1 MRKPRRQK
9 AIFST
14 IAGIGAAPAATEPI
28 LADLA
33 PQAAPEEVH
42 RPPEAQPVEPES
54 VAAKPLKAEELPQ
67 MTPPPLHEAP
77 RLLNPKNVT
86 VPAAEAPAPPA
97 AAELAAAAIQPVE
110 AETPLAPDAAE
121 PKTVPEPV
129 PADFPPPAAP
139 EDLHRPPAAQPVEP
153 ESAAAKSPEAEVLP
167 QTAPP
172 PVHEAV
178 RPLKPFIQPA
188 EETCVIPSDLSFVY
202 IPAGSF
208 IMGSPENEPGRNPDE
223 QQHEVALS
231 RGFYLQ
237 RTPVT
242 QRQWQAVMEGK
253 PATSSTGGDCPAAN
267 VSWHECQA
275 FLQKLNLFGGGL
287 YRLPTEAEWEYACRA
302 GGAAALGDRELTALF
317 REHDPFLEAVA
328 WYCGNSARQAHP
340 AGLKNPN
347 AWDLYD
353 MHGNVM
359 EWCQDWY
366 GAYPAGAAVDP
377 TGPPTGVARVIRGG
391 SWFSSAKN
399 CRAACRA
406 KRAPDSRSH

>member
-1 MRKPRRQK
+1 M
-9 AIFST
+9 
-14 IAGIGAAPAATEPI
+14 
-28 LADLA
+28 
-33 PQAAPEEVH
+33 
-42 RPPEAQPVEPES
+42 
-54 VAAKPLKAEELPQ
+54 
-67 MTPPPLHEAP
+67 
-77 RLLNPKNVT
+77 
-86 VPAAEAPAPPA
+86 
-97 AAELAAAAIQPVE
+97 AELAATAIQPVE

-129 PADFPPPAAP
+129 PADFPPQAAP
-139 EDLHRPPAAQPVEP
+139 EALHRPPEAQPVEP
-153 ESAAAKSPEAEVLP
+153 ESVAAESPEAGELP
-167 QTAPP
+167 QTATP
-172 PVHEAV
+172 PVHEAP
-178 RPLKPFIQPA
+178 RPLTLESVVVPETESPAPAAVAELSNTLIQPA
-188 EETCVIPSDLSFVY
+188 EETCVIPLDRSFVY

-223 QQHEVALS
+223 QQHEVTLS

-237 RTPVT
+237 STPLT
-242 QRQWQAVMEGK
+242 QRQWQAVMGGK
-253 PATSSTGGDCPAAN
+253 PATSSTGGDCPVAN

-275 FLQKLNLFGGGL
+275 FLQKLNLLREGV

-328 WYCGNSARQAHP
+328 WYCGNSARHAHP
-340 AGLKNPN
+340 VGVKNPN

-366 GAYPAGAAVDP
+366 GEYPAGAAVDP

-406 KRAPDSRSH
+406 KRAPDSRSHYVGLRLVKKLE